1 MILLEIASKP
11 EVTNPIWDMICTWQ
25 FWVFGL
31 PFLVLCI
38 YILIAMFIVGSQP
51 PRGVLWTGSSFNSY
65 DPDKERTD
73 DEEDDHLTF
82 GETDG

>member
-51 PRGVLWTGSSFNSY
+51 PMGLFDLSQM
-65 DPDKERTD
+65 D
-73 DEEDDHLTF
+73 DEEDDHT
-82 GETDG
+82 

>member
-51 PRGVLWTGSSFNSY
+51 PRGVLWTGSSFISY